1 MSNERVLTKD
11 IAEQFLEGYVS
22 VDLDEFTMIEAA
34 AAECLSTH
42 EEDLDLNGLT
52 TLSDAAAESFNMNI
66 GQRSIGFDGLTSLSD
81 QAAECLSLIEE
92 CLGLSDTM
100 RAFQKPAA
108 SRLMRA
114 RD

>member
-1 MSNERVLTKD
+1 
-11 IAEQFLEGYVS
+11 
-22 VDLDEFTMIEAA
+22 MIEAA

-66 GQRSIGFDGLTSLSD
+66 GQRSIGFEGLTSLSD

-100 RAFQKPAA
+100 RARFKNLP
-108 SRLMRA
+108 RP
-114 RD
+114 D